1 MKAHFDKWGWLS
13 FMTFVAKEGVVFY
26 KQNGKSNID
35 NIKETKAYDILLWAS
50 EQKDHE
56 EIINAYY
63 DSLNN
68 K

>member
-1 MKAHFDKWGWLS
+1 
-13 FMTFVAKEGVVFY
+13 MTYVTEKGVIFY

-50 EQKDHE
+50 ERSDHE
-56 EIINAYY
+56 EIINSYY
-63 DSLNN
+63 DNL